1 MPDKEQAETD
11 EPADVPEEAAREP
24 EAAKAPES
32 EVGEGGQ
39 EPLPGLDP
47 GKRPIAR
54 RPRREEVLVRV
65 RRRDRDEID
74 LVVDA
79 FWVFVGKVRSA
90 SRPYLVLGVL
100 LVLLGLSLAGWPQ
113 GFLGESQGGYWSLRG
128 ADQSSLARYSTEGDY
143 VEFAPGEQVTL
154 EGVIDSMEYYGPLE
168 ALPLPQ
174 PGPERQSSGGETLRN
189 GTSEVLFPPLQQ
201 TFAQGAAT
209 NYSNTL
215 VLERYHFR
223 GLEVDGFLFND
234 VVFRE
239 VVFEDVIFRGGF
251 FINCRFERVAFYNVT
266 LVDTVV
272 SHGEFEAVLFQSS
285 LLERGRLEH
294 TEMRSVLLRGSEWR
308 DSVLVQSELR
318 GVKWDG
324 SRLSN
329 VTLQKST
336 MKAVVFQGLSTEN
349 VTLVNSR
356 VEYVADGEDL
366 DYTYLELRGATL
378 RLPGDVALRYP
389 VGASVYLE
397 AVVVVE
403 GNGSGQVQDG
413 SWVPGTVTG
422 EGFGTPHTGHP
433 VTFEHELLTSRVSNI
448 QPTFWWSFGF
458 HTLTMLGMWVLV
470 YAIGGE
476 AVLLA
481 LLKFFAPL
489 FATVAGFL
497 VMFLTI
503 STRDFLVVSQ
513 LMLLYFVPPLGKG
526 TVIPLGI
533 AAGVNPWVLA
543 AATAFVDIMVGVFL
557 AWNFDLTR
565 RIPFV
570 GGGIR
575 RAQAKGHEI
584 LEQRPWVGRIAF
596 AGILLFVMFPFQG
609 SGSVGGTLLGRA
621 MGMGTYPILGAVT
634 IGGVLGSLII
644 AASVVFGLGLA
655 GQMGTYGLLIAL
667 LLVMILVTILYI
679 FSHWDELSLDEFQ
692 EVLGLHREGIIG
704 APVGA
709 AADLA
714 GAATTGVFRAMGET
728 GQVISKTTATVL
740 DAFLP
745 EGKPEE
751 DAPADEPEG
760 NDKKGS
766 EEEE

>member
-11 EPADVPEEAAREP
+11 EPADVPEEAAQEP

-113 GFLGESQGGYWSLRG
+113 GFLDESQGGYWSLRG
-128 ADQSSLARYSTEGDY
+128 ADQSSLARYTAEGDY
-143 VEFAPGEQVTL
+143 VEFAPGERVTL

-294 TEMRSVLLRGSEWR
+294 TEMHSVLLRGSEWR

-481 LLKFFAPL
+481 LLKFFAPF
-489 FATVAGFL
+489 FATLSGFL

-513 LMLLYFVPPLGKG
+513 LMLLYFIPPLGKG

-533 AAGVNPWVLA
+533 AAG
-543 AATAFVDIMVGVFL
+543 
-557 AWNFDLTR
+557 
-565 RIPFV
+565 
-570 GGGIR
+570 
-575 RAQAKGHEI
+575 
-584 LEQRPWVGRIAF
+584 
-596 AGILLFVMFPFQG
+596 
-609 SGSVGGTLLGRA
+609 
-621 MGMGTYPILGAVT
+621 
-634 IGGVLGSLII
+634 
-644 AASVVFGLGLA
+644 
-655 GQMGTYGLLIAL
+655 
-667 LLVMILVTILYI
+667 
-679 FSHWDELSLDEFQ
+679 
-692 EVLGLHREGIIG
+692 
-704 APVGA
+704 
-709 AADLA
+709 
-714 GAATTGVFRAMGET
+714 
-728 GQVISKTTATVL
+728 
-740 DAFLP
+740 
-745 EGKPEE
+745 
-751 DAPADEPEG
+751 
-760 NDKKGS
+760 
-766 EEEE
+766 